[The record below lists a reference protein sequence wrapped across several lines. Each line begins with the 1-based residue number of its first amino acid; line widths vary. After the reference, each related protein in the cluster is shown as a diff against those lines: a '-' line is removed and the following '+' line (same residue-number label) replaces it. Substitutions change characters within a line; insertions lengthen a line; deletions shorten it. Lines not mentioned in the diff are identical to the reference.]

1 MEAANQ
7 ELNKHLNY
15 SSFVHCFYGHCFAM
29 DANNKKVIS
38 ARTLDAE
45 YLLLPNCG
53 ALNYD
58 DTTLSRYRS
67 GTRPVSVLAD
77 FYKQD
82 NIYEKVKDFYADK
95 LITSIPYDDRIEV
108 LNKLLDIISNDQ
120 YIDEYSKD
128 VLLKLGKLEI
138 IVEFLSA
145 ACVRAI
151 LQESLHGRLDDST
164 REIIDR
170 LSFAD
175 RVKFGTYAGGVIIER
190 MKKEYTQL
198 GKRGEIFSLALNELY
213 DYTENILSD
222 PYKQKYNHMDCV
234 NFIKWAKQFRS
245 ELTVEEL
252 LKYEPIYIFARE
264 FGLGVYERS
273 KGGFDKESEK
283 LSESIFEDIAG
294 ADVSSLIRK
303 FLI

>member
-1 MEAANQ
+1 MGAANQ
-7 ELNKHLNY
+7 KPSKHLNY
-15 SSFVHCFYGHCFAM
+15 STFVRCFYGHCFIM

-38 ARTLDAE
+38 AHILDAE

-58 DTTLSRYRS
+58 DTTLSRYRN
-67 GTRPVSVLAD
+67 GTRPVSVLAV

-82 NIYEKVKDFYADK
+82 KFYEKVKDFYASK
-95 LITSIPYDDRIEV
+95 LLTSIPHDDRIEI
-108 LNKLLDIISNDQ
+108 LNSLLDIINNDQ
-120 YIDEYSKD
+120 YMDEYTKD
-128 VLLKLGKLEI
+128 VLLKLGKLET

-151 LQESLHGRLDDST
+151 LQESLHGKLDDST
-164 REIIDR
+164 REIIDK

-175 RVKFGTYAGGVIIER
+175 RVKFGTYAGGVLIEK
-190 MKKEYTQL
+190 MKEEYEQL
-198 GKRGEIFSLALNELY
+198 EKRGEFFSLALNELY
-213 DYTENILSD
+213 DYTEDILFN

-245 ELTVEEL
+245 ELTMEEL

-264 FGLGVYERS
+264 FGLLIYERS
-273 KGGFDKESEK
+273 KGGFDKESER

-294 ADVSSLIRK
+294 ADADGLIRR